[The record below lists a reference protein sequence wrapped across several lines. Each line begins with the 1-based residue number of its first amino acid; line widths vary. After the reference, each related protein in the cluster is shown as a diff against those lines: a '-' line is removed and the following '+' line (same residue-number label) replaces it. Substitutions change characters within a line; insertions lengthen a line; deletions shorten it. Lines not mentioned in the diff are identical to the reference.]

1 MSWFKKLFGGNS
13 ASDHQEIPFSTI
25 TRWSLY
31 DLMLEHPN
39 KVAVDLGLNPV
50 SEEGHEKEREDSRLR
65 LANIEP
71 LLPFIEVTS
80 ELTARILSSV
90 QLFEI
95 EELGDSVDLDTE
107 DIEIMIAFFK
117 SVALSSLVVAFSS
130 AIHLD
135 MIHSNIHTEDD
146 NG

>member
-1 MSWFKKLFGGNS
+1 MSWFKKLFGGNIE
-13 ASDHQEIPFSTI
+13 SDHQEIPFSTI

-95 EELGDSVDLDTE
+95 EELGDSVDLNTE

-135 MIHSNIHTEDD
+135 MIHSNIYTEDD